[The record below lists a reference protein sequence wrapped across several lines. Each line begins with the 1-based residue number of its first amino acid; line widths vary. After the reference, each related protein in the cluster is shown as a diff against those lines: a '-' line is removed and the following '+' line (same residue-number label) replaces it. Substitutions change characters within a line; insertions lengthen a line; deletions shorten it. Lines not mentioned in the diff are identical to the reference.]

1 MLLPHAGRR
10 PAQMSLATLRAFT
23 VSTLLLAAACSAL
36 SSGKLYSSEAALC
49 SCRSNRA
56 SGRGRAGAPPVGIRA
71 ISRGALSRSG
81 SGESRVLLIQE
92 EDVSQLQLGNAQ
104 RAASSY

>member
-1 MLLPHAGRR
+1 
-10 PAQMSLATLRAFT
+10 MSLATLQAFT
-23 VSTLLLAAACSAL
+23 VSTLLLAAVCSAAHSREQQASML